1 MSLFTDPLKWSGSM
15 VSSWLR
21 FSFFAV
27 FFVSA
32 TAFSVYSAAVDG
44 WRSALGIA
52 FFLAYFQ
59 LMLLYA
65 LRRLFLIASGRDVEV
80 DALKW
85 HLLGMAILILAFG
98 ATVGVLLGVPRAV

>member
-1 MSLFTDPLKWSGSM
+1 MSLFADPLKWSGSM

-32 TAFSVYSAAVDG
+32 TAFAVYSAAIDG
-44 WRSALGIA
+44 WRSALGIT

-59 LMLLYA
+59 LMMLYA
-65 LRRLFLIASGRDVEV
+65 LRRLYLIASGRDVEV
-80 DALKW
+80 GALTW
-85 HLLGMAILILAFG
+85 HLLGMVILIFG
-98 ATVGVLLGVPRAV
+98 FGVTVALLLGVPRAI